1 MTEARISVIEQL
13 LISADPKH
21 PDICTQ
27 LEIFECNDL
36 FSKRH
41 LSNQTL
47 MILGS
52 KPSRYQRKIY
62 GLEYIPL
69 TENYYKKQKIIT
81 KNTKS
86 SQVYKNSIKIE
97 KEY

>member
-1 MTEARISVIEQL
+1 
-13 LISADPKH
+13 
-21 PDICTQ
+21 
-27 LEIFECNDL
+27 
-36 FSKRH
+36 
-41 LSNQTL
+41 

-86 SQVYKNSIKIE
+86 SQVYKNSIEIE